1 MRVKDKGQCF
11 SAHVRQVH
19 RLVSVRKIGTS
30 LNYNSNILRTV
41 IEGMR
46 DYRFLES
53 NRDELI
59 KYR

>member
-1 MRVKDKGQCF
+1 MRAKDKGMAF
-11 SAHVRQVH
+11 RSHIRQVH
-19 RLVSVRKIGTS
+19 HLVSVRKFGTS

-41 IEGMR
+41 IEGLS